1 MMRAHFLLVLFL
13 LSSILNLT
21 VLSLHPNATSD
32 AYQTQAEHD
41 SSTSSKERERLRLLQ
56 IDAAATGS
64 VLPHDA
70 NVGEATW
77 SLAPTTRAT
86 IRTTGTWTNVPK
98 NMLRFHLAR
107 ESHVI
112 VKYHMVVV
120 ASKSPHAGGDF
131 INANQQA
138 STTVSDYLGARL
150 LLDGVPHRQ
159 SGSHAAPLG
168 AYESSTRQMSGYIV
182 TRLGAGEHVVALQWR
197 KWGKAVSS
205 WSVDSTSRDGFVSG
219 RSLTV
224 TSQQRYLWY
233 VQPLSVARTAITS
246 NNQWHSIK
254 DMRVAFQLPRK
265 WMLRIRYSLQV
276 RPQGIPNADVLASQ
290 ADWLSVRIVLD
301 GQAYRESS
309 SVTYSAT
316 TTTGC
321 STLTGE
327 VTLQIPQGD
336 HVVTLEWRK
345 YGTNVPLWWS
355 HPNFLD
361 GFVGGRLLS
370 VTGEM
375 HPYTVAQ
382 PLGGEAEPLRT
393 PMHHSGSNYSSV
405 WRDIESTS
413 VAFVLDDG
421 GQVTFAYDV
430 GVTQLTVPTSFDSWT
445 WDRWS
450 SVATRLVVDERAF
463 VHSGSSTDAHV
474 RTSEILRGEVT
485 LKLPIGPHTARLQWR
500 TFGESIKEW
509 TTIQDKLD
517 G

>member
-1 MMRAHFLLVLFL
+1 MSAH
-13 LSSILNLT
+13 S
-21 VLSLHPNATSD
+21 NATSVQD
-32 AYQTQAEHD
+32 NSISIKD
-41 SSTSSKERERLRLLQ
+41 RERLRLLQ

-64 VLPHDA
+64 VVPLS
-70 NVGEATW
+70 NEVGEATW
-77 SLAPTTRAT
+77 SLAPTTFAT
-86 IRTTGTWTNVPK
+86 IRTTGIWTDMPQNTL
-98 NMLRFHLAR
+98 NFHLDR

-112 VKYHMVVV
+112 VRYQMVVR
-120 ASKSPHAGGDF
+120 ASKSSHAGGDF
-131 INANQQA
+131 LNDHQTA

-150 LLDGVPHRQ
+150 LLDGMPHRQ

-182 TRLGAGEHVVALQWR
+182 TRLGAGDHQVTLQWR
-197 KWGKAVSS
+197 KWGSAVSS

-219 RSLTV
+219 RSLSV

-233 VQPLSVARTAITS
+233 VQPLSVARTAVSASS
-246 NNQWHSIK
+246 NNQWHPIK
-254 DMRVAFQLPRK
+254 DMHIQFQLPRK
-265 WMLRIRYSLQV
+265 WMLRIRYSLQA
-276 RPQGIPNADVLASQ
+276 RPQGVPNADVLAAST
-290 ADWLSVRIVLD
+290 DWLSVRIVLD

-316 TTTGC
+316 STTGC
-321 STLTGE
+321 STLSGE
-327 VTLQIPQGD
+327 VTLSIPRGE
-336 HVVTLEWRK
+336 HSVRLEWKK

-382 PLGGEAEPLRT
+382 PLGEAEPLRSS
-393 PMHHSGSNYSSV
+393 MASNLVAGSGSSSSSNHSSSSSNHSSSSSNHSNV

-413 VAFVLDDG
+413 VAFLLDDV
-421 GQVTFAYDV
+421 GQVTFSYDL
-430 GVTQLTVPTSFDSWT
+430 GLAQLGFGGGSPFDSWT

-463 VHSGSSTDAHV
+463 VHSGSSTNAHV
-474 RTSEILRGEVT
+474 RTSEVLRGEVT
-485 LKLPIGPHTARLQWR
+485 LKLPKGPHTARLQWR
-500 TFGESIKEW
+500 TFGESIGEW
-509 TTIQDKLD
+509 RTFQDKLD